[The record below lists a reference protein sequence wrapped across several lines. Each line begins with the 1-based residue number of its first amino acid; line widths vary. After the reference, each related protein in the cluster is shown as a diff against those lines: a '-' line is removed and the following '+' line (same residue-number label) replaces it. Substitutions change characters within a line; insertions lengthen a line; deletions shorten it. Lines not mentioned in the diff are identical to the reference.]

1 MNRPQQYERLAEI
14 LKAKNELLSELEA
27 LTWVEVLW
35 EDFETTLARAGEK
48 YPGEAKSFQY
58 VVQQIDA
65 YGAQL
70 HLFQTRNEK
79 FKHLMSKRDLH

>member
-1 MNRPQQYERLAEI
+1 MNRSDQYKRLAEI
-14 LKAKNELLSELEA
+14 LRDKNDLLNEDEA

-35 EDFETTLARAGEK
+35 EDFEATLARAGEP

-70 HLFQTRNEK
+70 HLFQTKNEK
-79 FKHLMSKRDLH
+79 FKHLISKRDLH

>member
-1 MNRPQQYERLAEI
+1 MNRTNQYERLAVL
-14 LKAKNELLSELEA
+14 LKDKNNVLSDLEA

-35 EDFETTLARAGEK
+35 EDFETTLARAGQP

-65 YGAQL
+65 YGDQL
-70 HLFQTRNEK
+70 HLFRTKNEK
-79 FKHLMSKRDLH
+79 FKHLMSLRDIH